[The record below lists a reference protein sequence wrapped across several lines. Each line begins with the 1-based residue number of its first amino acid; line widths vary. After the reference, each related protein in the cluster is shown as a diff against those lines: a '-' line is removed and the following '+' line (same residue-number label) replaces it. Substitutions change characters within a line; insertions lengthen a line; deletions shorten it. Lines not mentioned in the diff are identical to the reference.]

1 MVTTSPLV
9 LVLPCMRFVRARL
22 CLLFLF
28 DKSRFLSKHVN
39 PVPRNSAN
47 RRVQLARSTDARVH
61 EPTLK
66 IFPWLFYACNNGPS
80 AGIQQVFI
88 DNRSPVVSFSS
99 GSSRSWYICLLSLS
113 YAFYANSPSLSM
125 SPGRSASLAPLLKAK
140 GPLASVAN
148 HFKENTKDPVS
159 RFA

>member
-66 IFPWLFYACNNGPS
+66 IFPGFFTLVTTDHRQESSKYLS
-80 AGIQQVFI
+80 II
-88 DNRSPVVSFSS
+88 DRRQFH
-99 GSSRSWYICLLSLS
+99 SLP
-113 YAFYANSPSLSM
+113 A
-125 SPGRSASLAPLLKAK
+125 RLAPDIYVYFLFLT
-140 GPLASVAN
+140 LSTSILRLCRCRQVAR
-148 HFKENTKDPVS
+148 PVWLP
-159 RFA
+159 F